1 MPLISVQ
8 TRLLDLGLSAP
19 QSVGEHRVAGIRGDA
34 ALVARVARHGDVA
47 VQAPPIAPR
56 VFDHVPGSRVR
67 REAGRGGD
75 AGGRHAPQW
84 VGERT
89 VLERQESGF
98 GTNVTRG
105 AALVRG
111 AFLGEDA
118 HVLAAASG
126 VGRAHRE
133 AGIFR
138 VARLRGCGIEGLG
151 GVWLAMA
158 VADYCNAVVEIVHA
172 VPTRVVLVAA
182 RAA

>member
-1 MPLISVQ
+1 MTCSVGRAAINKMRQISVQ
-8 TRLLDLGLSAP
+8 TRLLDLGLSAL
-19 QSVGEHRVAGIRGDA
+19 QSVGKHRVAGIRGDA

-56 VFDHVPGSRVR
+56 VLDHVPGSRMK
-67 REAGRGGD
+67 REAGCGGD
-75 AGGRHAPQW
+75 ARGGGAHAPQW

-89 VLERQESGF
+89 VLEGQEAGF

-118 HVLAAASG
+118 DVLAATSG
-126 VGRAHRE
+126 VGGAHGE

-138 VARLRGCGIEGLG
+138 IA
-151 GVWLAMA
+151 
-158 VADYCNAVVEIVHA
+158 
-172 VPTRVVLVAA
+172 
-182 RAA
+182 